1 MNVLLS
7 PFIKITFIIV
17 FVTGQFLSF
26 AVPLKDLAY
35 TICYYSSDL
44 STKEVKECLAY
55 NTVQGVLIG
64 YVVAIIP
71 LCFRML
77 QCFNQAR
84 QSSGKFFGHI
94 QMWNFFKN
102 FASFTT
108 STLSFLNKFH
118 PQLITAYICSSIIST
133 LAAYYWDLVCF
144 NVFRNIVGV
153 FLKRELN
160 IDLLK
165 IL

>member
-1 MNVLLS
+1 M
-7 PFIKITFIIV
+7 
-17 FVTGQFLSF
+17 
-26 AVPLKDLAY
+26 
-35 TICYYSSDL
+35 
-44 STKEVKECLAY
+44 
-55 NTVQGVLIG
+55 LIG

-84 QSSGKFFGHI
+84 QLSGKFFGGHI

-102 FASFTT
+102 FSSFVT

-118 PQLITAYICSSIIST
+118 PQLLTAYICSSIIST
-133 LAAYYWDLVCF
+133 LAAYYWDLVGF
-144 NVFRNIVGV
+144 NIFRNIVGDSY
-153 FLKRELN
+153 KKEPN
-160 IDLLK
+160 ISLLK